1 MPVGIIN
8 FEDVAFSY
16 SRPEKPASSAILPAL
31 DKINLS
37 IREGEFLA
45 IMGEN
50 GAGKTT
56 LCKLINGIIPH
67 LTDGLFSGTVTIDGI
82 NTVDS
87 TVPELALTA
96 GIVLDDPDAQ
106 LFTATVKNEAAFGPE
121 NIMLPLHEIEQRVR
135 QALSVTGLRGMEER
149 PPSTL
154 SGGEKQRLAIAASLT
169 MGGKIL
175 VLDEPLGRLDPE
187 GAAEVMAA
195 LNEIREKRRIT
206 IIMASHESEMMAQYA
221 DRVCILKEGKIAA
234 LDSSENIFENHEL
247 LNENGIQIFNSKDES
262 KNVTRKFGI
271 REIFCEP
278 VFLTDNPVIDI
289 KNFSYVYKSTK
300 AVIENINLSIADN
313 DFAAITGKNGCGK
326 TTLLKSITGLLQPC
340 GGDIFIHGKNTKNLS
355 VSGISK
361 DIGFVMQNPD
371 TQLFSDSVYNEIAFA
386 LKNLRLPKPEI
397 KKRVE
402 DALNVVGLEDA
413 DSFPHALSRAER
425 TKTIIACVLAM
436 GAKIIIFDE
445 VDVGNDY
452 KGSRKIMDIACN
464 LNAKGFTIIFVTHN
478 MSLVQQYAQR
488 LIVMGKKGTV
498 YDGRKK

>member
-1 MPVGIIN
+1 MSKCIIN
-8 FEDVAFSY
+8 IENVSFFYPHQTVSVFT
-16 SRPEKPASSAILPAL
+16 EKLPAL
-31 DKINLS
+31 NKINLS
-37 IREGEFLA
+37 VTEGEFLA

-87 TVPELALTA
+87 TVPELALKA
-96 GIVLDDPDAQ
+96 GMVLDDPDAQ

-121 NIMLPLHEIEQRVR
+121 NIMLPPMEIEQRVK
-135 QALSVTGLRGMEER
+135 QALSATGLSGMEER

-154 SGGEKQRLAIAASLT
+154 SGGEKQRLAISASLT

-175 VLDEPLGRLDPE
+175 VLDEPLCRLDPE

-195 LNEIREKRRIT
+195 LKEIREKRRIT

-234 LDSSENIFENHEL
+234 LDSSKNIFENHEL
-247 LNENGIQIFNSKDES
+247 LNENGIQIFNGKDES
-262 KNVTRKFGI
+262 KDITQKFGI

-278 VFLTDNPVIDI
+278 VFSTDNPVIDI
-289 KNFSYVYKSTK
+289 KNFSYVYKSTG
-300 AVIENINLSIADN
+300 AVIENISLSIAGN
-313 DFAAITGKNGCGK
+313 DFVAITGKNGCGK

-386 LKNLRLPKPEI
+386 LKNKRLPKPEI

-402 DALNVVGLEDA
+402 DALNIVGLEDA
-413 DSFPHALSRAER
+413 DSFPHVLSRAER

-436 GAKIIIFDE
+436 GVKIIIFDE

-464 LNAKGFTIIFVTHN
+464 LHAKGFTIIFVTHN
-478 MSLVQQYAQR
+478 ISLVRQYAHR
-488 LIVMGKKGTV
+488 LIIMEKKGIV
-498 YDGRKK
+498 YDGRQE